1 MKTLW
6 VVGIVFF
13 LVGVG
18 MLTGGFF
25 LWRSNASFAAHAVHA
40 DGVVTDLDYQSSSKG
55 KGTYHPLVDFTAANG
70 TVVHY
75 TSSSGSNPAAY
86 SRGDHVAMLYDPAN
100 PEHAQ
105 IDSFMENWFGT
116 LMLGAFGLVSTLIGG
131 GIIWSRL
138 NQRKVRAWLAQN
150 GMRSQAK
157 FENVLY
163 DTSLQINGRS
173 PWRLVCQWQHP
184 VTQKVYMFRSDPI
197 WYDPTSFVDKRE
209 VLDVLVNMDNPK
221 QYQVDTAFLPKAG

>member
-25 LWRSNASFAAHAVHA
+25 MWRSHATFVAHAAHA
-40 DGVVTDLDYQSSSKG
+40 DGVVTDLDYQRSSKG
-55 KGTYHPLVDFTAANG
+55 GGTYHPRVDFTAANG

-75 TSSSGSNPAAY
+75 TSSSGSNPAPY
-86 SRGDHVAMLYDPAN
+86 SRGDHVVMLYDPAN
-100 PEHAQ
+100 PERAQ
-105 IDSFMENWFGT
+105 IDSFMENWFVT
-116 LMLGAFGLVSTLIGG
+116 LFLGGMGLVFALVGG

-150 GMRSQAK
+150 GMRTQAK
-157 FENVLY
+157 FEEVIH
-163 DTSLQINGRS
+163 DTSTKINGRS
-173 PWRLVCQWQHP
+173 PWRIICQWQHP
-184 VTQKVYMFRSDPI
+184 VTQKVYVFRSDMI
-197 WYDPTSFVDKRE
+197 WFDPTSFVKRDT
-209 VLDVLVNMDNPK
+209 LDVLVNMDNPK
-221 QYQVDTAFLPKAG
+221 KYWVDTSFLPKAG